1 MDEEKIK
8 RTNAHYRDQSEIN
21 LILELFQVQ
30 NEFSLMDGN
39 SYLSF
44 QKNKPTQKKTKKKHP
59 EMNLQ
64 WGKHWTLA
72 IVSTQQTEVQIEI
85 LFCGNVADF
94 INRTW
99 HF

>member
-1 MDEEKIK
+1 MSLAWWMATHTSVFKKQTNPKKKIK
-8 RTNAHYRDQSEIN
+8 
-21 LILELFQVQ
+21 
-30 NEFSLMDGN
+30 
-39 SYLSF
+39 
-44 QKNKPTQKKTKKKHP
+44 KKKKHP

-85 LFCGNVADF
+85 LLCGNVADF